1 MQIEPSHPLPL
12 LSHRRVGGPGP
23 RQGFARVLA
32 VLLALCCVLTT
43 AAHAKQPLREL
54 TAQSRPVAE
63 RYFKAYI
70 DRQWD
75 VLEPLLADEAVF
87 SDPTAATIWGGV
99 GKVGKAAVMKGF
111 REGYAII
118 VDMRFKPLR
127 TLASGHHV
135 VFEGELDWTVKGQSG
150 RHIRSTGAF
159 IVHLEVHDG
168 RVTAHQDLLDYQPFV
183 DALNT
188 R

>member
-1 MQIEPSHPLPL
+1 
-12 LSHRRVGGPGP
+12 
-23 RQGFARVLA
+23 
-32 VLLALCCVLTT
+32 
-43 AAHAKQPLREL
+43 
-54 TAQSRPVAE
+54 
-63 RYFKAYI
+63 
-70 DRQWD
+70 

-87 SDPTAATIWGGV
+87 SDPTAATIWGGIDKV
-99 GKVGKAAVMKGF
+99 GKVAMMKGF
-111 REGYAII
+111 REGYGII

-135 VFEGELDWTVKGQSG
+135 VFEGELDWTVKAQSG

>member
-1 MQIEPSHPLPL
+1 MRLEPSRSLIL
-12 LSHRRVGGPGP
+12 LSHRRAGGPGP
-23 RQGFARVLA
+23 RQALAFVLG
-32 VLLALCCVLTT
+32 VLLALCSVSTT
-43 AAHAKQPLREL
+43 AAEAKQPLREL
-54 TAQSRPVAE
+54 TAATRPVAE

-99 GKVGKAAVMKGF
+99 GKVGKAAMMKGF
-111 REGYAII
+111 REGYTNIL
-118 VDMRFKPLR
+118 DMRFKPLR

-135 VFEGELDWTVKGQSG
+135 VFEGELDWTLKTQGG
-150 RHIRSTGAF
+150 RQVRSTGAF